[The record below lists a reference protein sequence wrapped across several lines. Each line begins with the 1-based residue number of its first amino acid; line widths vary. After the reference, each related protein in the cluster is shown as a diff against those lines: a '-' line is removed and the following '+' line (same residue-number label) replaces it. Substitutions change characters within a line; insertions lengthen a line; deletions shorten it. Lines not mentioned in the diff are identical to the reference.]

1 MTDEIKK
8 KINDYLSSKWDDD
21 NFPEENSHRLLDEME
36 EVISKEGW
44 KNIYP
49 IMKNY
54 LVNQCKTPDEIINW
68 YNLFWDCAGYK
79 KLPVPEPYKLVAY
92 LYYKVD
98 VNKYVNAFT
107 ILDSIAM
114 SILPVDMIK
123 EPCYAANADSKIL
136 KIIDDYKSG
145 KDTF

>member
-1 MTDEIKK
+1 
-8 KINDYLSSKWDDD
+8 
-21 NFPEENSHRLLDEME
+21 
-36 EVISKEGW
+36 
-44 KNIYP
+44 
-49 IMKNY
+49 MKNY
-54 LVNQCKTPDEIINW
+54 LVNQCKTPGEIIIW
-68 YNLFWDCAGYK
+68 CNLFWDCAGYK

-98 VNKYVNAFT
+98 VDKYKNAFT

-114 SILPVDMIK
+114 NTLPVDMIK
-123 EPCYAANADSKIL
+123 EPCYAANADPKIL

>member
-1 MTDEIKK
+1 
-8 KINDYLSSKWDDD
+8 
-21 NFPEENSHRLLDEME
+21 ME

-68 YNLFWDCAGYK
+68 CNLFWDCAGYK